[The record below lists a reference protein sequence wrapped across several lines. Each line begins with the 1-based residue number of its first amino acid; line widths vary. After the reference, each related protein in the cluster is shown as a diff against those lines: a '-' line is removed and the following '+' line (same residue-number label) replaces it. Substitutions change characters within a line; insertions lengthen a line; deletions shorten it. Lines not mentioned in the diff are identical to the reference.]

1 MVVGTTES
9 WKNIKGYEGLYQ
21 VSNMGRVKSLERTV
35 TRKNGI
41 KQTIR
46 ERILKP
52 STDKDGYLLVSL
64 YNGRGKVKTFKV
76 HRLVCEAFYENPK
89 KKPCVNHIDEN
100 KTNNKASNLE
110 WCTYKENSNHGTR
123 NARMAKG
130 VAKALSKPVGQY
142 TTEGKLVKVWQST
155 REVQRQL
162 GFANNNISKAH
173 EVNIKQLMATCGNML
188 KKGNRLIKIAHSI
201 LSVFYFI

>member
-9 WKNIKGYEGLYQ
+9 WKNIKGYEGLYK

-64 YNGRGKVKTFKV
+64 CNGSGKVKTFKV

-100 KTNNKASNLE
+100 KTNNVASNLE
-110 WCTYKENSNHGTR
+110 WCTYEENNNHGTR
-123 NARMAKG
+123 NARSAEAQRK
-130 VAKALSKPVGQY
+130 SVGQY
-142 TTEGKLVKVWQST
+142 TRDGKLIKVWQST
-155 REVQRQL
+155 HEVERQL
-162 GFANNNISKAH
+162 GFNQGFISLAARGKYKTAYGYVWKYVK
-173 EVNIKQLMATCGNML
+173 EEK
-188 KKGNRLIKIAHSI
+188 
-201 LSVFYFI
+201 